1 MHHIRRTGAGRARS
15 PGRRP
20 RLLRSLVS
28 SAAIGTGRALG
39 AYGSR
44 LSVLGERLF
53 CGPDAGGRPGQDAEL
68 RRALEEGQFFL
79 VYQPTFDLAGMQVS
93 GVEALLRWR
102 SPRGVVTPAQFVP
115 ELERSGL
122 IVPVGRWVLG
132 EACRQGAAWRAGGRD
147 VPVSVNVSA
156 CQLVEPS
163 FVEDVRRAL
172 SSSGFPPGLLT
183 LEITETAIL
192 AETERSAARL
202 EAVRR
207 LGVRIAVDDFGTGYS
222 SLAHIQLFPVDA
234 LKIPVDALKID
245 RSFVS
250 DMLGGREAG
259 ALVHTLVQLGK
270 ALGIE
275 TLAEGIEERSQL
287 THLQGE
293 ECATGQGY
301 LLAEPLAA
309 EELER
314 FLDRWSARAPLGT
327 P

>member
-1 MHHIRRTGAGRARS
+1 MPHIRRTGAGRS
-15 PGRRP
+15 KPPGRRP

-28 SAAIGTGRALG
+28 GAAIGAGRALG
-39 AYGSR
+39 ACGSR
-44 LSVLGERLF
+44 LSVIGERLF

-102 SPRGVVTPAQFVP
+102 SPHGVVTPGQFVP

-172 SSSGFPPGLLT
+172 SSSGFPPELLT

-234 LKIPVDALKID
+234 LKID

-250 DMLGGREAG
+250 DMLSGREAG

>member
-1 MHHIRRTGAGRARS
+1 MPHVHRAGAGRTSPSERAPILLSSLSSRAAIGAGRALGS
-15 PGRRP
+15 FAA
-20 RLLRSLVS
+20 RLCRFGELL
-28 SAAIGTGRALG
+28 AG
-39 AYGSR
+39 GSR
-44 LSVLGERLF
+44 
-53 CGPDAGGRPGQDAEL
+53 AGGRVGLAAEL
-68 RRALEEGQFFL
+68 RRALEDGEFFL
-79 VYQPTFDLAGMQVS
+79 VYQPTFDLAGMEVS

-102 SPRGVVTPAQFVP
+102 SPTGVVAPGEFVP

-122 IVPVGRWVLG
+122 IVSVGRWVLG

-156 CQLVEPS
+156 CQLGEPS
-163 FVEDVRRAL
+163 FVEDVRRVLRA
-172 SSSGFPPGLLT
+172 SGFPPALLT

-192 AETERSAARL
+192 ADTERSAAQL

-222 SLAHIQLFPVDA
+222 SLAHLQLF
-234 LKIPVDALKID
+234 PVDALKID

-250 DMLGGREAG
+250 DMLSGRESG

-293 ECATGQGY
+293 ECATGQGF
-301 LLAEPLAA
+301 LLAEPLQAD
-309 EELER
+309 ELEV
-314 FLDRWSARAPLGT
+314 FLARWGTHPAVLGT